1 VKRATSRATGTS
13 TTSAKR
19 TTTKTA
25 KSTKAAAKKP
35 RAKKAAPK
43 KAATKK
49 KPKKVTLTEEQKA
62 AQKAKLLKRKT
73 SEKKKADLLEIKTLK
88 EQALAPPV
96 PVTGNRNAYNVYV
109 AEAMKGAKGS
119 NGDVTS
125 AFAHVAKQYKSLS
138 AAEKEVRKRIEGRLA
153 VQWRSLLTRENRPT
167 RSAQPSSR
175 RCASSLSR
183 NGLRVTAP
191 PKLALRTRLELV
203 LTDFTPLEK
212 DRARNTLLF
221 PTNDCPRDP

>member
-1 VKRATSRATGTS
+1 MLARLPVSSAGSRLVHCHRHIRRPIVRIVAFHATRTYATPGRPKSVVGEPSKPVKRATSRATGTS

-49 KPKKVTLTEEQKA
+49 KPKRVTLTEEQKA

-153 VQWRSLLTRENRPT
+153 VQ
-167 RSAQPSSR
+167 
-175 RCASSLSR
+175 
-183 NGLRVTAP
+183 
-191 PKLALRTRLELV
+191 
-203 LTDFTPLEK
+203 
-212 DRARNTLLF
+212 
-221 PTNDCPRDP
+221 